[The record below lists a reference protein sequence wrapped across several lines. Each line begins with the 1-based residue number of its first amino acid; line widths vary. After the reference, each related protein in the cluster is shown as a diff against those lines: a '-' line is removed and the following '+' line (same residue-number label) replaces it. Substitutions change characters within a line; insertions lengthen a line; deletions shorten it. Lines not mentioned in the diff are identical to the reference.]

1 MRSRPSHPAHR
12 SSSPSVQTDETAH
25 VSPRTAS
32 VSRNVSRKIK
42 SSITGTR
49 APPRHRHRTRQ
60 QNPGPMAT
68 AGEES
73 AAELLLR
80 AAALVPLERYAL
92 AALLLAAAF
101 LYRFLELHVL
111 GDLLRGL
118 RGGRVALTFHPDSQV
133 YHRVAAKCRS
143 LHGRYLAT
151 PWLASPHLQTLFLG
165 IWGRPP
171 SVTYRRQLYTV
182 RDGGTIALDW
192 LLASD
197 SEDGS
202 SCDGTISSDDSTPI
216 VVVVP
221 GLTSDSTAAYVKH
234 LVFSMTSNGWNVVV
248 GNHRGLGGISI
259 TSDCFY
265 NGGWTEDIREVVNYL
280 HQKYPEAPLFTVGTS
295 LGANILVKYLGEE
308 GESTPVAGA
317 ASICSPWDLLVTS
330 RFISRKL
337 VQRCYDKA
345 LAIGLKGYA
354 KLHQPVLARLAN
366 WEAIT
371 SSRSTREFDHHA
383 TCVVAKY
390 ETVDTFYRKCS
401 CANYIGNV
409 SVPLL
414 CISALDDPLCTRE
427 AIPWDECRANKNIVL
442 ATTPNGGH
450 LGFFQGLTAGRLWWV
465 EPVSEFFS
473 ALHDSPCMHRQKMT
487 QEHGLQSPLESS
499 IDKGPYVNL
508 MEDGM
513 VAAVTNEDTN
523 IHESLDKHKQIV
535 SEMEGNDVNVQ
546 QNGITSVLQDESHS
560 AVKNTSGTEDNVP
573 SAQGPVGSQEQ
584 REELSTDKIRDAIAP
599 VKKSINQLI
608 RSQGRSVWWLAYIA
622 VVTSWPLLGAL
633 GFFLYRK
640 KFRNSSPAK
649 RLLRG

>member
-1 MRSRPSHPAHR
+1 
-12 SSSPSVQTDETAH
+12 
-25 VSPRTAS
+25 
-32 VSRNVSRKIK
+32 
-42 SSITGTR
+42 
-49 APPRHRHRTRQ
+49 
-60 QNPGPMAT
+60 MAT
-68 AGEES
+68 AGENS

-80 AAALVPLERYAL
+80 AAALVPLDRYAL
-92 AALLLAAAF
+92 AALVLAAAF

-133 YHRVAAKCRS
+133 YHRVASKCRS

-197 SEDGS
+197 WEAADGS

-234 LVFSMTSNGWNVVV
+234 LVFSMASNGWNVVV

-308 GESTPVAGA
+308 GESIPIAGA

-371 SSRSTREFDHHA
+371 SVCNVLTCWSNIFHSYMVNSSYHSNMVVTEKGRDYPFLFPPYQSRSTREFDHHA

-473 ALHDSPCMHRQKMT
+473 ALHDSPCMHRQKT

-523 IHESLDKHKQIV
+523 THESLDKHNQAV
-535 SEMEGNDVNVQ
+535 SEMEGSDVNVQ

-622 VVTSWPLLGAL
+622 VVTSWPLLGAI

>member
-1 MRSRPSHPAHR
+1 
-12 SSSPSVQTDETAH
+12 
-25 VSPRTAS
+25 
-32 VSRNVSRKIK
+32 
-42 SSITGTR
+42 
-49 APPRHRHRTRQ
+49 
-60 QNPGPMAT
+60 MA
-68 AGEES
+68 
-73 AAELLLR
+73 
-80 AAALVPLERYAL
+80 
-92 AALLLAAAF
+92 
-101 LYRFLELHVL
+101 
-111 GDLLRGL
+111 
-118 RGGRVALTFHPDSQV
+118 
-133 YHRVAAKCRS
+133 
-143 LHGRYLAT
+143 
-151 PWLASPHLQTLFLG
+151 
-165 IWGRPP
+165 
-171 SVTYRRQLYTV
+171 
-182 RDGGTIALDW
+182 
-192 LLASD
+192 
-197 SEDGS
+197 
-202 SCDGTISSDDSTPI
+202 
-216 VVVVP
+216 
-221 GLTSDSTAAYVKH
+221 
-234 LVFSMTSNGWNVVV
+234 SNGWNVVV

-308 GESTPVAGA
+308 GGSTPVAGA

-354 KLHQPVLARLAN
+354 KLYVFPLETFKHSHTLVTSTSLVTTCKLGSYYVADFDSIEGGLVTTIVASPVEWTESA
-366 WEAIT
+366 
-371 SSRSTREFDHHA
+371 FDKHSLK
-383 TCVVAKY
+383 CV
-390 ETVDTFYRKCS
+390 
-401 CANYIGNV
+401 
-409 SVPLL
+409 LL
-414 CISALDDPLCTRE
+414 MTPFAQGRPFPGMN
-427 AIPWDECRANKNIVL
+427 AGKANKNIVL

-473 ALHDSPCMHRQKMT
+473 ALHDSPCMHRQKVT

-535 SEMEGNDVNVQ
+535 SEMEGSDGRVNVQ
-546 QNGITSVLQDESHS
+546 QNGITSVSQDESHS
-560 AVKNTSGTEDNVP
+560 AVKNTSGTEDNEP

-622 VVTSWPLLGAL
+622 VEEVQE
-633 GFFLYRK
+633 FFA
-640 KFRNSSPAK
+640 SQAVVK
-649 RLLRG
+649 RLKKL